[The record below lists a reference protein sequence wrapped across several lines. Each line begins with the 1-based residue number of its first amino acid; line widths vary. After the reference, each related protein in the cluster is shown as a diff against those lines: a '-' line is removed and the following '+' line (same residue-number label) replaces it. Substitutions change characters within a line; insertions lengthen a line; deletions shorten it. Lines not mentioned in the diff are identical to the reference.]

1 MAKHGVLFEV
11 DNFIPRCINR
21 GAISETNLDGGAIVV
36 VGAVSTTD
44 NELYTV
50 SAPATSTVK
59 KVAICYNPSVK
70 YDEIGGNLYPARS
83 LDDRNYYNIAGRALD
98 VFFPDEEVEFGI
110 TMGNIEGTTKPV
122 KGKFLEPTVNKN
134 TFTIQNSQTANV
146 PSFEVVEIRKAIY
159 PTGDFSADEEDVF
172 VVKTRFNG

>member
-21 GAISETNLDGGAIVV
+21 GAIAETNLDGGAVVV
-36 VGAVSTTD
+36 VGAMSSTD

-50 SAPATSTVK
+50 FAPASSTVK

-83 LDDRNYYNIAGRALD
+83 LDDRNYYNISGRALD
-98 VFFPDEEVEFGI
+98 VFFPDEEVEFGVTI
-110 TMGNIEGTTKPV
+110 AYIEGTTKPA
-122 KGKFLEPTVNKN
+122 KGKFVEPTVNKT
-134 TFTIQNSQTANV
+134 TFTIKDSQTANV
-146 PSFEVVEIRKAIY
+146 PSFEVVEIREAVY
-159 PTGDFSADEEDVF
+159 PTGDFSSDTEDVF

>member
-21 GAISETNLDGGAIVV
+21 GAISETDLDGGAIVV
-36 VGAVSTTD
+36 VGAVSSTN

-59 KVAICYNPSVK
+59 KVAIAYNPSVK
-70 YDEIGGNLYPARS
+70 YDVIGGNLYPARS

-98 VFFPDEEVEFGI
+98 VFYPDEEVEFGI
-110 TMGNIEGTTKPV
+110 TMANVEGTTKPTV
-122 KGKFLEPTVNKN
+122 GKFLEPTVNKN
-134 TFTIQNSQTANV
+134 TYTIKNSQTANV
-146 PSFEVVEIRKAIY
+146 PSFEVVEIKKAKY
-159 PTGDFSADEEDVF
+159 PTGNFSDDVEDVF

>member
-21 GAISETNLDGGAIVV
+21 GAIAETNLDGGAVVV
-36 VGAVSTTD
+36 VGAVSSTD
-44 NELYTV
+44 NELYTA

-98 VFFPDEEVEFGI
+98 VFFPDEEVEFGV
-110 TMGNIEGTTKPV
+110 TMANIEGTTKPV
-122 KGKFLEPTVNKN
+122 KGKFLEPTVNKT
-134 TFTIQNSQTANV
+134 TFTIKDSQTANV
-146 PSFEVVEIRKAIY
+146 PSFEVVEIRKETY
-159 PTGDFSADEEDVF
+159 PTGDFSSDEEDVF